1 MQESEISP
9 AGWPAPERA
18 RPLRHSLS
26 LPGSKSLTNRE
37 LVLAALAS
45 GPSRIRRPLHSRDSA
60 LMVEAL
66 RALGA
71 TITPVESDG
80 AFGPDFLVEPLPKTP
95 AATRAM
101 IDCGLAGT
109 VMRFIP
115 PVAALVPGT
124 IHLDG
129 DLGAR
134 RRPMQTTLDAL
145 TQLGVGVE
153 KEGPG
158 GLPFTMTPPA
168 VLTGASV
175 TIDASLSSQFV
186 SGLLLAAPRMPHG
199 LTITHTG
206 DSLPSL
212 PHIDMTIASLRA
224 RGVSVE
230 SPKPGVWRVEP
241 GDINPIDVT
250 IEPDLSNAAPFLAA
264 SLISGGEVTLEGWP
278 QHTTQVGRHVP
289 ELLEIFG
296 AEVHYGTTSVTVSG
310 GAGWVNGAQLPGV
323 DLDLSHAGELAP
335 TFIALSALASGP
347 STFRGIGHLRGHET
361 DRLSALVSNIQAL
374 GGNAR
379 ELPDGIEVTPTP
391 LDGGAWAAF
400 EDHRMATSG
409 ALLGLGVRGI
419 VVDDIACTSK
429 TLPEFV
435 ELWSALVESPAP

>member
-1 MQESEISP
+1 
-9 AGWPAPERA
+9 
-18 RPLRHSLS
+18 
-26 LPGSKSLTNRE
+26 
-37 LVLAALAS
+37 
-45 GPSRIRRPLHSRDSA
+45 
-60 LMVEAL
+60 MVDAL

-80 AFGPDFLVEPLPKTP
+80 PFGPDFLVEPLPKAP

-145 TQLGVGVE
+145 EQLGVTIE

-158 GLPFTMTPPA
+158 GLPFTMTPPP
-168 VLTGASV
+168 VLTGEHV

-206 DSLPSL
+206 ETLPSL

-224 RGVSVE
+224 RGVTVD

-264 SLISGGEVTLEGWP
+264 ALISGGEVTLEGWP
-278 QHTTQVGRHVP
+278 QDTTQVGRHVP
-289 ELLEIFG
+289 ELLKTLG
-296 AEVHYGTTSVTVSG
+296 AELHYGATSVTVSG
-310 GAGWVNGAQLPGV
+310 GAGWVNGAPIRGV

-361 DRLSALVSNIQAL
+361 DRLSALVSNIRAL
-374 GGNAR
+374 GGDAR

-400 EDHRMATSG
+400 DDHRMATSV
-409 ALLGLGVRGI
+409 ALLGLGVRGVI
-419 VVDDIACTSK
+419 VDDIACTSK

-435 ELWSALVESPAP
+435 ALWSALVESPAP